1 MSRGIEQVMRNMAEI
16 DFGTLV
22 TAVVDELSMSA
33 SELFG
38 DEMHDSDL
46 AVQRYKR
53 NVVGAIRRV
62 FDEAEAPAPVV
73 PTCRNCGAP
82 VGEGYRFCTRCGAPQ
97 TSEAAAEIL
106 ERLLVK
112 DLGMNPEDPKV
123 LAAIACIREEQP
135 EQWDAL
141 VQKISAMAKE

>member
-1 MSRGIEQVMRNMAEI
+1 MSEI

-22 TAVVDELSMSA
+22 SRVLACMDFAESDLT
-33 SELFG
+33 G
-38 DEMHDSDL
+38 DERRDAGKALEH
-46 AVQRYKR
+46 YKR
-53 NVVGAIRRV
+53 EVAEEIRRV
-62 FDEAEAPAPVV
+62 FHEAEAPAPVV

-82 VGEGYRFCTRCGAPQ
+82 VGEGYRFCTQCGVPQ
-97 TSEAAAEIL
+97 ASEAAAEIL

-123 LAAIACIREEQP
+123 LAAIARIREEQP

-141 VQKISAMAKE
+141 VQKIGAPATA

>member
-1 MSRGIEQVMRNMAEI
+1 MSEI

-22 TAVVDELSMSA
+22 SRVLACMDFAESDLT
-33 SELFG
+33 G
-38 DEMHDSDL
+38 DERRDAGKALEH
-46 AVQRYKR
+46 YKR
-53 NVVGAIRRV
+53 EVAEEIRRI
-62 FDEAEAPAPVV
+62 FDEADAPAPVV

-82 VGEGYRFCTRCGAPQ
+82 VGEGYRFCARCGVPQ

-123 LAAIACIREEQP
+123 LATIARIREEQP

-141 VQKISAMAKE
+141 MQKISAPAKA